1 MFILV
6 IRTLTARYL
15 HPRNG
20 VLSWHITELDVWH
33 VSDLPVVSRAGD
45 KSPDDSNRD
54 MSWRYEIF
62 KWDANREG
70 LCDAGCL
77 MLMFSLE
84 YKKSLCHF
92 MWIKKREGVRIRDV
106 NASFSGVSDKTMGKF
121 YSSAAFVKVLFDKR
135 ASRRH
140 YGLSAGANNKG
151 WEMFLLTWV
160 WRNNSVIT
168 STPVYAC
175 VSWDLI
181 WSLQL
186 SMCYLGHTVVCILCV
201 DTSQNYKPTV
211 CFLGLF
217 LRFRY
222 LVIFFFLLMILNHFY
237 FMCGWW
243 HGS

>member
-6 IRTLTARYL
+6 IITLTARYL

-20 VLSWHITELDVWH
+20 VLSWHIKGLHVWH

-92 MWIKKREGVRIRDV
+92 IWIKKERESRNGRCECEFFGREWQDNGEVLQYRRLCQSAV
-106 NASFSGVSDKTMGKF
+106 WQARKQEALWVKRRGKSLRLRNVF
-121 YSSAAFVKVLFDKR
+121 TFWALRSNSA
-135 ASRRH
+135 
-140 YGLSAGANNKG
+140 
-151 WEMFLLTWV
+151 
-160 WRNNSVIT
+160 IT
-168 STPVYAC
+168 STPLHTC

-181 WSLQL
+181 WRLQSSLL
-186 SMCYLGHTVVCILCV
+186 
-201 DTSQNYKPTV
+201 
-211 CFLGLF
+211 
-217 LRFRY
+217 
-222 LVIFFFLLMILNHFY
+222 
-237 FMCGWW
+237 
-243 HGS
+243 